1 MKTLMT
7 SLLVALFLVSCSQE
21 ETSCPSALTS
31 QYSALSKNM
40 FSMNA
45 SKRIIISTLKED
57 TTSINYRVAQ
67 RWEKDCICG
76 SVPPSLE
83 DFCEK

>member
-1 MKTLMT
+1 MKALMT
-7 SLLVALFLVSCSQE
+7 VLLVTLFMVSCSQKE
-21 ETSCPSALTS
+21 ISFSPKLTS
-31 QYSALSKNM
+31 PYSALAKNI

>member
-7 SLLVALFLVSCSQE
+7 ALLVALLFASCSQKD
-21 ETSCPSALTS
+21 TPCPSVCSS
-31 QYSALSKNM
+31 QYSALAKNM

-57 TTSINYRVAQ
+57 TTSTNYRVAQ
-67 RWEKDCICG
+67 RWEKDCIRG
-76 SVPPSLE
+76 SMSPSLE

>member
-1 MKTLMT
+1 MR
-7 SLLVALFLVSCSQE
+7 LLLLFPLPRKAHSRHSIGNDNRRVIHF
-21 ETSCPSALTS
+21 P
-31 QYSALSKNM
+31 LSKNM

>member
-7 SLLVALFLVSCSQE
+7 AFLVVLLMASCSQKDMPSHS
-21 ETSCPSALTS
+21 ETTS
-31 QYSALSKNM
+31 QYSALAKNM

-57 TTSINYRVAQ
+57 TTSVNYKVAQ